1 MTSNKS
7 SVCPPD
13 ISDPIPILHRS
24 LRYLAAGD
32 IPDARLELLVGQCVI

>member
-13 ISDPIPILHRS
+13 TSEPIPILQPS
-24 LRYLAAGD
+24 LRNLAAGH
-32 IPDARLELLVGQCVI
+32 IPDERLELLVGECTI

>member
-13 ISDPIPILHRS
+13 ISDPIPILQPP
-24 LRYLAAGD
+24 LRYVEAGH
-32 IPDARLELLVGQCVI
+32 IPDARLELLVGQCAM